1 MLDIRLDDTRLR
13 LLLQALP
20 AETAKAAKAA
30 MRRTVQAAS
39 TEMLRGMKENSWL
52 RAGELRGA
60 LLKPLFTDMA
70 GGGIEAEIRVRGKG
84 FGMDHYRVRPRRVT
98 ARKGKR
104 SRLWTPPQW
113 QTGPAGSWHSAPGTF
128 MAVMKNGTKPL
139 LMQRLA
145 LGAQHLT
152 PGDSRAKEGRMLR
165 RLYGPSP
172 QYFAAFREVR
182 ARVARKAREVFPRR
196 LEHEI
201 MRQL

>member
-39 TEMLRGMKENSWL
+39 TEMLRGMKQVSWL
-52 RAGELRGA
+52 KGKDLRGR

-84 FGMDHYRVRPRRVT
+84 FGMDHYRVNPRRVT
-98 ARKGKR
+98 ARKGR
-104 SRLWTPPQW
+104 QSRFWTPPKW

-128 MAVMKNGTKPL
+128 MAIMQHGRKPL
-139 LMQRLA
+139 LMQR
-145 LGAQHLT
+145 
-152 PGDSRAKEGRMLR
+152 EGRTLR

-182 ARVARKAREVFPRR
+182 ARVARRAREVFPRR
-196 LEHEI
+196 LP
-201 MRQL
+201 